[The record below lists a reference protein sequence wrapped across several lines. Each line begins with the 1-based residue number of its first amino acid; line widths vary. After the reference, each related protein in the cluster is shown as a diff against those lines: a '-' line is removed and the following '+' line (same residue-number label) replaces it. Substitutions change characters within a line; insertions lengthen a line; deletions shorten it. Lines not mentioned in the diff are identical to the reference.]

1 MKITIRLKETLVR
14 LQIGIFLVK
23 EMIRRRKKSKIGA
36 AATHN
41 PMKSIPAFRHIILST
56 IRFSMVLALLATAHL
71 YAQRGKKRPDWMEKK
86 PVDAVNYIG
95 IGSAPVNADAGKMQE
110 AAKQNALANMSSDII
125 TGISATTEV
134 TTTEVQKTG
143 QKTDTKDEFSQKVQ
157 ALTDNMLEG
166 YEMVDSYND
175 GQLLS
180 VYYRLNKNTYITN
193 KRKRFNDAIAASDNS
208 YTQAVSNEQSG
219 EVYQSFLLYTQA
231 IEPLVP
237 WLLTVLE
244 PEFKG
249 KCTEQ
254 ANKISAKLT
263 NLMSRTSIT
272 AINPGPE
279 YKFGQRTDLPLE
291 AKVQYKNEQGQM
303 VNIGKFPVKFA
314 FTAGK
319 GQLLNEFANSDE
331 TGLARGIVRGIEPSK
346 GATVVIAEFNTADFK
361 ILEDKRVTQYTIG
374 NTAKPKAIFRIKTA
388 GVSVNITTE
397 EGLLGNAINP
407 KIFEPMLKDF
417 LTSKGCTLV
426 KPGDPADFTVTVKAD
441 TRQGIQDKG
450 AFTAFMNGSITATK
464 NETGED
470 VAVLPI
476 NELKG
481 IGFESYDQASRDC
494 YKKARERMNKDFL
507 PAFLKRLYE

>member
-1 MKITIRLKETLVR
+1 MMRLGSFALMTMLVCACTAFA
-14 LQIGIFLVK
+14 QK
-23 EMIRRRKKSKIGA
+23 RK
-36 AATHN
+36 
-41 PMKSIPAFRHIILST
+41 P
-56 IRFSMVLALLATAHL
+56 
-71 YAQRGKKRPDWMEKK
+71 RPDWMNKK
-86 PVDAVNYIG
+86 PVDAANYIG
-95 IGSAPVNADAGKMQE
+95 VGSAPVSPDAGKMQE

-125 TGISATTEV
+125 TAISATTDV

-143 QKTDTKDEFSQKVQ
+143 QKTDIKDEFSQKVQ

-166 YEMVDSYND
+166 FEQVDSYND
-175 GQLLS
+175 GQMYS
-180 VYYRLNKNTYITN
+180 VLYRLNKSTYIAN
-193 KRKRFNDAIAASDNS
+193 KRKRFADAITASDNS
-208 YTQAVSNEQSG
+208 YNQALANEQSG
-219 EVYQSFLLYTQA
+219 EVYQGFLQYTQA

-237 WLLTVLE
+237 WLLMVLE

-254 ANKISAKLT
+254 ANKISTKLT
-263 NLMSRTSIT
+263 DLMSRTTIT
-272 AINPGPE
+272 AMNPGPE

-291 AKVQYKNEQGQM
+291 AKVQYKNANGQM
-303 VNIGKFPVKFA
+303 QDIAKFPVKFA

-331 TGLARGIVRGIEPSK
+331 SGVARGIIRGIEPSK

-388 GVSVNITTE
+388 GVTVNITTE
-397 EGLLGNAINP
+397 EASLGSPINP
-407 KIFEPMLKDF
+407 KVFEPLLKDF

-441 TRQGIQDKG
+441 TRQGIQSNG
-450 AFTAFMNGSITATK
+450 VFTSFMNANISAVK
-464 NETGED
+464 NETGEE

-481 IGFESYDQASRDC
+481 TKFESFEQASRDC
-494 YKKARERMNKDFL
+494 YNKARERLNKDFF
-507 PAFLKRLYE
+507 PAFLKRIYE